1 MALPYV
7 PVVAFAVVAVSGLF
21 EYTDTRAIHLFG
33 ATEGLWVVL
42 NPFYYVTN
50 MFLHLDWSH
59 FRTNMLLWM
68 PFAILLTWM
77 TSNRHVLGLVV
88 GTNVLTSLVLAI
100 GGMAVW
106 GLSGAVFAV
115 VAATLVRATGYAMRG
130 VSRDTLIAT
139 LVGVLFPTT
148 FALLAIMV
156 LAGRQTHISHV
167 GHLLGFAFAGVI
179 ESVFVVAS
187 RQNR

>member
-1 MALPYV
+1 
-7 PVVAFAVVAVSGLF
+7 
-21 EYTDTRAIHLFG
+21 
-33 ATEGLWVVL
+33 
-42 NPFYYVTN
+42 

-130 VSRDTLIAT
+130 VSRDTLIAA

-179 ESVFVVAS
+179 ETVFVVAG

>member
-1 MALPYV
+1 
-7 PVVAFAVVAVSGLF
+7 
-21 EYTDTRAIHLFG
+21 
-33 ATEGLWVVL
+33 
-42 NPFYYVTN
+42 

-88 GTNVLTSLVLAI
+88 GTNVLTSPVLAI

-130 VSRDTLIAT
+130 VSRTPSSPHSLGYCFRRRSRFSPSWFWPADKPISPTSDTSS
-139 LVGVLFPTT
+139 G
-148 FALLAIMV
+148 
-156 LAGRQTHISHV
+156 SH
-167 GHLLGFAFAGVI
+167 
-179 ESVFVVAS
+179 S
-187 RQNR
+187 RV